1 MSGSGGG
8 QSGDTTVNWNPSMQ
22 PRMDNY
28 LNLMERSLFPSG
40 VDNTYQ
46 DISQFHKYTDPRFAG
61 PSYNERQ
68 AIANTSGM
76 ASVAPGGS
84 DHQKAMANNEMAL
97 GKTLSNAGNQYDQA
111 QFDRSANLEQNYLN
125 NNLQA
130 QTNNKQLGG
139 NWWEQDQGPGL

>member
-76 ASVAPGGS
+76 ASVAPSPFSYTDPQGQQQVGNYNLAAGQTG
-84 DHQKAMANNEMAL
+84 D
-97 GKTLSNAGNQYDQA
+97 TLKGM
-111 QFDRSANLEQNYLN
+111 YLN
-125 NNLQA
+125 SDPYA
-130 QTNNKQLGG
+130 KASKPVG
-139 NWWEQDQGPGL
+139 WC